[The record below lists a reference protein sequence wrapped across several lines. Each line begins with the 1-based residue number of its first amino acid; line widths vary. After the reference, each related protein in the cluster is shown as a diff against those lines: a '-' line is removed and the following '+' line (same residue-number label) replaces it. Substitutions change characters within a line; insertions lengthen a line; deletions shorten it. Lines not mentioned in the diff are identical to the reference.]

1 MLTTISQTDYHAQ
14 VIPPQCR
21 GQLEYRMSPHRLM
34 TCLLP
39 NNVFLLFS
47 SSRPP
52 QKKCKIVPYQDD
64 NLKKGEKHCL
74 TTVIVQVW
82 SVVENA
88 NTVVRPQSYWIGN
101 CEGGAQ
107 QSMV

>member
-34 TCLLP
+34 ICLLP

-52 QKKCKIVPYQDD
+52 QKNCMKVKLSILFFT
-64 NLKKGEKHCL
+64 LKKFKIL
-74 TTVIVQVW
+74 Q
-82 SVVENA
+82 
-88 NTVVRPQSYWIGN
+88 
-101 CEGGAQ
+101 
-107 QSMV
+107 